1 MHRFGSVKQI
11 TPTWPHEFR
20 WNAPDDVIT
29 ARSHMLLR
37 VDVDGQ
43 PYIVDAG
50 FGGQTLTGPVQ
61 LELDIEQPT
70 PHEPFRLRAD
80 PNGYLLQVKL
90 GEQWKALYSFDL
102 QPQYQIDYEGTNWYL
117 STHPA
122 SHFRTGLSVA
132 RADDGQRYG
141 LRNTEL
147 AVHHSDGTTE
157 RRSLT
162 TTSEVRAVLEDV
174 FRDHPAGQ
182 PTTRIGAAAAACGST
197 GPQLLILDQLRR
209 SAAKVDERDVAQ
221 WSCTSALPGAAA
233 AGFCRRSW
241 RVRPP
246 LPHASVL
253 TLATSRRYPA

>member
-1 MHRFGSVKQI
+1 
-11 TPTWPHEFR
+11 
-20 WNAPDDVIT
+20 
-29 ARSHMLLR
+29 MLLR
-37 VDVDGQ
+37 VDMDGQ

-50 FGGQTLTGPVQ
+50 FGGQTLTGPLQ

-80 PNGYLLQVKL
+80 PNGYLLQAKL

-174 FRDHPAGQ
+174 FRITLPDSPQLELALQ
-182 PTTRIGAAAAACGST
+182 LLLAAAPVHS
-197 GPQLLILDQLRR
+197 
-209 SAAKVDERDVAQ
+209 S
-221 WSCTSALPGAAA
+221 
-233 AGFCRRSW
+233 
-241 RVRPP
+241 
-246 LPHASVL
+246 
-253 TLATSRRYPA
+253 